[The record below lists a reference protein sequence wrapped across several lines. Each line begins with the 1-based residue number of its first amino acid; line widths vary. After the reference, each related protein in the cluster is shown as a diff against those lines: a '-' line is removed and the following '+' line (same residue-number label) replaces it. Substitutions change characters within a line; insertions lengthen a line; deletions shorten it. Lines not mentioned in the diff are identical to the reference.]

1 MSPHKYSP
9 LGTLRCRIY
18 LSHRRMALRLCRS
31 RFPPG
36 TNKSDWDDSNRIGLP
51 ARDIEVKVYRCAMAS
66 ELQGRFEALIGK
78 RLTIRLHDPD
88 GGFRDIV
95 GILESTH
102 SLRNR
107 HGRLI
112 EFAHDDIFIWREV
125 IAKT

>member
-1 MSPHKYSP
+1 
-9 LGTLRCRIY
+9 
-18 LSHRRMALRLCRS
+18 MALQLCRS
-31 RFPPG
+31 RFPPD
-36 TNKSDWDDSNRIGLP
+36 TNKWDWVDSNRIDP
-51 ARDIEVKVYRCAMAS
+51 SARDIEVKVYRCAMAS

-78 RLTIRLHDPD
+78 RLTIRLHDPE

-95 GILESTH
+95 GVLESTH

>member
-1 MSPHKYSP
+1 
-9 LGTLRCRIY
+9 
-18 LSHRRMALRLCRS
+18 MALRLCRS

-36 TNKSDWDDSNRIGLP
+36 TNKLDWDDSNRIGLP
-51 ARDIEVKVYRCAMAS
+51 ARDIEVKVYRYAMAS
-66 ELQGRFEALIGK
+66 ELQGQFEALIGK
-78 RLTIRLHDPD
+78 RLTVRLHDPQ

-95 GILESTH
+95 GILESTN

-112 EFAHDDIFIWREV
+112 EFSHDDIFIWREV